1 MKKIIGTFFIA
12 LLGGASTILI
22 EKALEESSSEVSVVS
37 NLSGPKIKQVNSTP
51 FTESSVNFTKAAE
64 STVNCVVHI
73 KTLSEEKNM
82 FGNDPFYQFFYGQKK
97 PQLQQGS
104 GSGVIISS
112 DGYIVTNNHV
122 VDHTEKIEVILND
135 KRSFE
140 AEVIGKDP
148 TTDLA
153 LIKIKAKELPAIS
166 YGNSDE
172 VKIGEWV
179 LAVGNPFNLTSTV
192 TAGIVSAKG
201 RNINIIE
208 NDPSQGLFP
217 IESFIQTDA
226 AVNPGNSGG
235 ALVNA
240 QGDLIGINAAIASN
254 TGSYAGY
261 SFAIPVNI
269 VKKIVADLV
278 EFGAVQRAF
287 IGVTIRDIDAP
298 FAEKNGIKNLNGV
311 YVSGL
316 TDGGAAEEAG
326 IKTGDI
332 ITKVNDVNVKNVAE
346 LQEQIGK
353 YRPGDKITVTVDRS
367 GKLSDFKTVL
377 KNKEGTLGL
386 FKKEISNEAGSEL
399 GAMFESC
406 STEDCKNLKI
416 SGGVRINQLNAG
428 KLAAAGIKEGFVIT
442 AIDNKKVKSVSELN
456 TLLKNKNGGTLIQ
469 GIYPNAPG
477 KTFYYGIGL

>member
-1 MKKIIGTFFIA
+1 MKKNIGIFLVAI
-12 LLGGASTILI
+12 LGSASTILI
-22 EKALEESSSEVSVVS
+22 ERSIEHFNSKPNVINTVQS
-37 NLSGPKIKQVNSTP
+37 PKITRASNIPLPDGSL
-51 FTESSVNFTKAAE
+51 NFVKAAE

-73 KTLSEEKNM
+73 KTLSDERNVYH
-82 FGNDPFYQFFYGQKK
+82 NDPFYQFFYGQKK

-104 GSGVIISS
+104 GSGVIISN

-122 VDHTEKIEVILND
+122 IDKAEKIEVILND
-135 KRSFE
+135 KRSYE

-153 LIKIKAKELPAIS
+153 LVKIKAKDLPSIS
-166 YGNSDE
+166 YGNSDDLR
-172 VKIGEWV
+172 VGEWV

-201 RNINIIE
+201 RNINILE
-208 NDPSQGLFP
+208 NDPSQGMFP

-235 ALVNA
+235 ALVNSS
-240 QGDLIGINAAIASN
+240 GELVGINSAIASN

-278 EFGAVQRAF
+278 EFGTPQRAF
-287 IGVTIRDIDAP
+287 IGVSIRDIDAS
-298 FAEKNGIKNLNGV
+298 FAEKQGIKILNGV

-316 TDGGAAEEAG
+316 TDGGAAEDAG
-326 IKTGDI
+326 IKSGDI
-332 ITKVNDVNVKNVAE
+332 ITKVNDVPVKNVAE

-353 YRPGDKITVTVDRS
+353 FRPGDKITVTVNRD
-367 GKLSDFKTVL
+367 GKSMEFKPVL
-377 KNKEGTLGL
+377 KNKDGTLGMY
-386 FKKEISNEAGSEL
+386 KREEPEEKVSEL
-399 GAMFESC
+399 GAIFETC
-406 STEDCKNLKI
+406 SVEECKELRI
-416 SGGVRINQLNAG
+416 SGGVKINQLNSG
-428 KLAAAGIKEGFVIT
+428 KFAAAGIREGFIIT
-442 AIDNKKVKSVSELN
+442 SIDNKKVKSVSELN
-456 TLLKNKNGGTLIQ
+456 SLLKNKSGGTLIQ
-469 GIYPNAPG
+469 GIYPGTPG